1 MNQYPLD
8 QRLRDVISRRPL
20 SGSEQAELDA
30 WLARH
35 PEARADWELE
45 LALSRAMAREPD
57 APVSSN
63 FTARVLQD
71 IERGQKVSRRERVT
85 VRGGWWR
92 ALVPRLVVGSVV
104 IVALVV
110 FIHQRNEAARQKDF
124 EVLLSVQPLP
134 SVETLQDFDTIRSLN
149 IVATADED
157 ILALT
162 DELQTLNQ

>member
-1 MNQYPLD
+1 MNQYPFN
-8 QRLRDVISRRPL
+8 QRLRDVVSRRPL

-30 WLARH
+30 WLATH

-45 LALSRAMAREPD
+45 LALSRAMAHEPD
-57 APVSSN
+57 AQVSSN
-63 FTARVLQD
+63 FTARVLQE
-71 IERGQKVSRRERVT
+71 IERGQKLSRRERVT

-92 ALVPRLVVGSVV
+92 VLVPRLAVGSAV

-110 FIHQRNEAARQKDF
+110 FIHQRNEAARQRDF

-149 IVATADED
+149 IAAAADED
-157 ILALT
+157 ILSLT

>member
-30 WLARH
+30 WLATH

-45 LALSRAMAREPD
+45 LALSRAMAHEPD
-57 APVSSN
+57 APAPSN
-63 FTARVLQD
+63 FTARVLQG
-71 IERGQKVSRRERVT
+71 IERGQKISQRERVA

-92 ALVPRLVVGSVV
+92 GLVPRLVAGSVV

-110 FIHQRNEAARQKDF
+110 FIHQRNEVARQKDF